1 MQREFAV
8 TRCYDVELLT
18 QACEAVDQ
26 IDAIAVE
33 LEQSGLTCSNRLNPL
48 ARHQL
53 NLRGFV
59 VRTLTKIGID
69 EMPVRGPGPTAAG
82 IGLKEESKCRDA

>member
-1 MQREFAV
+1 VQREFAV
-8 TRCYDVELLT
+8 SSCYDVELLT

-26 IDAIAVE
+26 ISAIAVE
-33 LEQSGLTCSNRLNPL
+33 LEQSGLTCSNSKLNPL

-69 EMPVRGPGPTAAG
+69 EMPVRGPGRPPR
-82 IGLKEESKCRDA
+82 GLA